1 MKQKGLFMMA
11 AACMLAATS
20 CSQDQVAGSSPLSG
34 NEIDMTARIGGDVKD
49 VRAVE
54 TKITN
59 LGKFTVNAFQAGEA
73 NHMKNVEYTT
83 SNNGSSW
90 TTAAGKFFWPV
101 EGDLHLY
108 GYAPAKPGAG
118 GTFKLDKDAQT
129 LTGFVPFTTAAAQQ
143 DFVYAKSTGN
153 NAANGTTGVEM
164 NFQHA
169 LTEISIAAKNS
180 NTAYTVKV
188 TGVKLGNVK
197 TKGTFTF
204 PSVANSAAS
213 WSLSSAAE
221 DVGSYETT
229 WSNATV
235 LDNSVSTL
243 DEANVPFMLIPQQLE
258 KSGKAFDKA
267 YLALKVNITMQ
278 GGKVIRD
285 GWAYIGLDT
294 NWEMGKH
301 YTYTV
306 DFSDGAGQDENGKQ
320 LISGKEMTLNVKV
333 TPWNEKSVD
342 LPEKVISGTASGD
355 FNCKLGGMDG
365 ISFKVYPDA
374 SGNWMIPVT
383 KLIGVT
389 GLQNMFQDCRS
400 LKSLDMRGCNT
411 EIINNMSSMCYNCDY
426 LTSLD
431 VNGWNTENVTKMNDM
446 FYGCERLTNLDV
458 SHFHT
463 EKVTDMGAM
472 FGNCYCLNS
481 LNLSGWDTRL
491 VTNMRGIFYSCKNLT
506 AINLSNWNTSKV
518 NSMHYMFYNCQKL
531 SSLDLRHFNT
541 EKVTDMGSMFESC
554 NNLVTLNLKGWNTSN
569 VTDMRSMFDMCY
581 KLTSLDVHHFNTGN
595 VTNMYQMFRDCHS
608 LTTLDLSNWNTGLV
622 TDMRGMFSGCRSL
635 TGLDLSHFN
644 IKKVT
649 NVTSM
654 FSWCWNLTSLD
665 LSGWDM
671 SNVTNMSNM
680 FKESTSLKT
689 IRMVGCNEATINK
702 IKTQL
707 ATDGIK
713 NVTIVTE

>member
-1 MKQKGLFMMA
+1 MA

-20 CSQDQVAGSSPLSG
+20 CSEDQVAGSSPLSG

-73 NHMKNVEYTT
+73 NYMKNVEYTT

-108 GYAPAKPGAG
+108 GYAPVKPGAG

-169 LTEISIAAKNS
+169 LTEISVAAKNS

-213 WSLSSAAE
+213 WTLSSAAE

-235 LDNSVSTL
+235 LGNSVSTL

-258 KSGKAFDKA
+258 KSEKASDKA

-285 GWAYIGLDT
+285 AWAYIGLDT

-301 YTYTV
+301 YTYTL
-306 DFSDGAGQDENGKQ
+306 DFSEGAGQDENGKQ
-320 LISGKEMTLNVKV
+320 LISGKEMTLNVKI
-333 TPWNEKSVD
+333 TPWNEKAVD
-342 LPEKVISGTASGD
+342 LPEKVISGTASD
-355 FNCKLGGMDG
+355 VFAYKLGGENG
-365 ISFKVYPDA
+365 TSYGVAPDA
-374 SGNWMIPVT
+374 SGKWSIPAAKFDGIT
-383 KLIGVT
+383 
-389 GLQNMFQDCRS
+389 
-400 LKSLDMRGCNT
+400 
-411 EIINNMSSMCYNCDY
+411 NMSKMFNNCLR

-431 VNGWNTENVTKMNDM
+431 LSNINTENVTDM
-446 FYGCERLTNLDV
+446 SEMFNGCQSLASINL
-458 SHFHT
+458 
-463 EKVTDMGAM
+463 
-472 FGNCYCLNS
+472 C
-481 LNLSGWDTRL
+481 GWDTKN
-491 VTNMRGIFYSCKNLT
+491 VSNMSRIFEGCNSLISLSLRG
-506 AINLSNWNTSKV
+506 W
-518 NSMHYMFYNCQKL
+518 
-531 SSLDLRHFNT
+531 D
-541 EKVTDMGSMFESC
+541 
-554 NNLVTLNLKGWNTSN
+554 TSN
-569 VTDMRSMFDMCY
+569 VINMKWMF
-581 KLTSLDVHHFNTGN
+581 N
-595 VTNMYQMFRDCHS
+595 
-608 LTTLDLSNWNTGLV
+608 
-622 TDMRGMFSGCRSL
+622 GCNS
-635 TGLDLSHFN
+635 
-644 IKKVT
+644 
-649 NVTSM
+649 
-654 FSWCWNLTSLD
+654 LTSLD
-665 LSGWDM
+665 LSGWDTSCVINM
-671 SNVTNMSNM
+671 ICMFSMCHSLTTLDVSHFDTSNVTDMTDMFYRCEKLTKLVMSGWDTSKVTTMRCM
-680 FKESTSLKT
+680 FSGCISLTTLDLSGWDMNNVTYIDEMFNNCSSLKT
-689 IRMVGCNEATINK
+689 IRMKGCSPETINK
-702 IKTQL
+702 IE
-707 ATDGIK
+707 G
-713 NVTIVTE
+713 VMPSGCTIVTE